1 VPGEAVVQGKGWY
14 PEMNAWATTLA
25 SGHDVPTE
33 TVAGLAAIY
42 SPRRRWEKVMD
53 MVDLKLAGVKVPVM
67 VREAAKVARVLDG
80 EDPATVVS
88 GQKVSSFYQNLLL
101 NLTAVT
107 IDTWAFSQVT
117 GRDYETNFRR
127 MLENKGQYAMY
138 ASCFRTVADEVGLEP
153 AEFQS
158 VLWHFARDFN
168 KVPT

>member
-1 VPGEAVVQGKGWY
+1 VPGEAVTEGKGWY
-14 PEMNAWATTLA
+14 PEMHSWASTLA
-25 SGHDVPTE
+25 DRHDVPTE

-42 SPRRRWEKVMD
+42 SPRRRWDIVMA
-53 MVDLKLAGVKVPVM
+53 MVDLKLSGVKVPVM

-80 EDPATVVS
+80 EDPVTVVS

-101 NLTAVT
+101 NLSAVT

-117 GRDYETNFRR
+117 GKHYESNFRR
-127 MLENKGQYAMY
+127 MLQNKGQYAMY

-158 VLWHFARDFN
+158 VLWHFARDY
-168 KVPT
+168 VPT

>member
-1 VPGEAVVQGKGWY
+1 VPGEAVTEGKGWY
-14 PEMNAWATTLA
+14 PEMHSWVTTLA
-25 SGHDVPTE
+25 SEHDVPTE

-42 SPRRRWEKVMD
+42 SPRRRWERVMD

-67 VREAAKVARVLDG
+67 MREATKVARVLDG
-80 EDPATVVS
+80 EDPVTVVS

-101 NLTAVT
+101 NLSVVT

-117 GRDYETNFRR
+117 GKDYEPNFRA
-127 MLENKGQYAMY
+127 MLQNKDQYAMY

-158 VLWHFARDFN
+158 VLWHFARDF
-168 KVPT
+168 VPT